1 MNNKM
6 VFILSFIMGAA
17 VGSVGTWYH
26 VKEKYEKIAQEEI
39 DSVKEVFSKREKD
52 LKGEDVKKNVAE
64 NVKAGE
70 QEKPM
75 SIKEYASFLQKQ
87 GYTNYS
93 DMNGDENKEATKSVK
108 PYVIPPEQFG
118 EVEDYEQ
125 IELTYYADQILAD
138 ENDEIVEDV
147 EEAIGF
153 ESLSHF
159 GEYEDDSVF
168 VRNDERRCDYQI
180 LLDQGLYSDIAVHMP
195 HQMEV

>member
-1 MNNKM
+1 MNNKAIFVVAFSVGM
-6 VFILSFIMGAA
+6 A
-17 VGSVGTWYH
+17 VGSVGTWYC
-26 VKEKYEKIAQEEI
+26 VKKKYEELAQEEI
-39 DSVKEVFSKREKD
+39 DSVKQVFSKREKE
-52 LKGEDVKKNVAE
+52 LKGDEIKKNIAE

-93 DMNGDENKEATKSVK
+93 DTNEAENKEETKSVK

-118 EVEDYEQ
+118 EIEEYDQ
-125 IELTYYADQILAD
+125 IELTYYADHILAD
-138 ENDEIVEDV
+138 ENDDIVEDV

-180 LLDQGLYSDIAVHMP
+180 LLDQGLYSDIAVHIP

>member
-1 MNNKM
+1 MNNKAIFVVAFSVGM
-6 VFILSFIMGAA
+6 A
-17 VGSVGTWYH
+17 VGSVGTWYC
-26 VKEKYEKIAQEEI
+26 VKKKYEELAQEEI
-39 DSVKEVFSKREKD
+39 DSVKQVFSKREKE
-52 LKGEDVKKNVAE
+52 LKGDEIKKNIAE

-93 DMNGDENKEATKSVK
+93 DTNEAENKEETKSVK

-118 EVEDYEQ
+118 EIEEYNQ
-125 IELTYYADQILAD
+125 IELTYYADHILAD
-138 ENDEIVEDV
+138 ENDDIVEDV

-180 LLDQGLYSDIAVHMP
+180 LLDQGLYSDIAVHIP

>member
-1 MNNKM
+1 MNNKT

-17 VGSVGTWYH
+17 VGSVGTWYY

-39 DSVKEVFSKREKD
+39 DSVKEIFSKREKD
-52 LKGEDVKKNVAE
+52 LRGEEVKKNVAD

-75 SIKEYASFLQKQ
+75 SIKEYASFLQKR

-93 DMNGDENKEATKSVK
+93 DMYGDENKEVAKSVK

-118 EVEDYEQ
+118 EIENYEQ

-147 EEAIGF
+147 EDAIGF